1 MDWYTR
7 PAYPKASWMTA
18 ARCVVSTTGFS
29 LTEVMTA
36 IVIFS
41 LGLVGF
47 SSMQIAAV
55 KLNAGAHYKTQMTT
69 VAQEQMEDLLS
80 VPFTATLADPRLQD
94 NNPTVGQ
101 GTTYCVLYPPE
112 GIRPCKDPTFQTAYP
127 STSGRSYCNVTT
139 QATCADTSFAPPTLG
154 YKVQWTVDIDDFG
167 LTSPDTAK
175 LAYIELT
182 VSKKLEGRRDPRTY
196 SLSFARSNR

>member
-7 PAYPKASWMTA
+7 HTYLKASWRLA
-18 ARCVVSTTGFS
+18 ARCCRSTAGFS

-36 IVIFS
+36 IVIFA

-47 SSMQIAAV
+47 SSMQVAAV
-55 KLNAGAHYKTQMTT
+55 KLNAGAYHKTQMLT

-80 VPFTATLADPRLQD
+80 VSFTATMADPRLRD
-94 NNPTVGQ
+94 NDPTVGQ
-101 GTTYCVLYPPE
+101 GTTYCILYPPE

-127 STSGRSYCNVTT
+127 STGGRSYCQVTA
-139 QATCADTSFAPPTLG
+139 QSTCSDTSFAPPTLG
-154 YKVQWTVDIDDFG
+154 YKVQWTVDIDNFG
-167 LTSPDTAK
+167 YSGPDAAQM
-175 LAYIELT
+175 AYIELT

-196 SLSFARSNR
+196 NLSFARSNR

>member
-7 PAYPKASWMTA
+7 PAYPKASWMIA
-18 ARCVVSTTGFS
+18 ARCVLSTTGFS

-94 NNPTVGQ
+94 NDPTVGQ

-127 STSGRSYCNVTT
+127 STGERPYCNVTT
-139 QATCADTSFAPPTLG
+139 QATCSDTSFVPPTLG
-154 YKVQWTVDIDDFG
+154 YKVQWTVDINTFG
-167 LTSPDTAK
+167 NPSPDAAR

-182 VSKKLEGRRDPRTY
+182 VSKKLEGRQNPRTY
-196 SLSFARSNR
+196 NLSFARSDR

>member
-7 PAYPKASWMTA
+7 PAYCKASWMIA

-80 VPFTATLADPRLQD
+80 VPFTVTLADPRLQD

-127 STSGRSYCNVTT
+127 STSGRPYCNVTT

-154 YKVQWTVDIDDFG
+154 YKVQWTVDINTFG
-167 LTSPDTAK
+167 NSSPDAAK
-175 LAYIELT
+175 LADIELT
-182 VSKKLEGRRDPRTY
+182 VSKKLEGRQNPRTY
-196 SLSFARSNR
+196 NLSFARSDR

>member
-1 MDWYTR
+1 MDWCAR
-7 PAYPKASWMTA
+7 PTYFTASWRIA
-18 ARCVVSTTGFS
+18 ARCFLSTAGFS

-36 IVIFS
+36 IVIFA

-47 SSMQIAAV
+47 GSMQVAAV
-55 KLNAGAHYKTQMTT
+55 KLNAGAHHKTQMST
-69 VAQEQMEDLLS
+69 VAQEQMEELLS
-80 VPFTATLADPRLQD
+80 LPFTTTLADPRLQD

-101 GTTYCVLYPPE
+101 GTTYCVWYPPE

-127 STSGRSYCNVTT
+127 STGGRSYCQVTT
-139 QATCADTSFAPPTLG
+139 QSTCSDTSFAPPTLG
-154 YKVQWTVDIDDFG
+154 YKVQWTVDIDNFG
-167 LTSPDTAK
+167 HSGPDTAQ

-182 VSKKLEGRRDPRTY
+182 ISKKLEGRRDPRTY

>member
-1 MDWYTR
+1 
-7 PAYPKASWMTA
+7 
-18 ARCVVSTTGFS
+18 
-29 LTEVMTA
+29 MTA
-36 IVIFS
+36 IVIFT
-41 LGLVGF
+41 LGLAGF
-47 SSMQIAAV
+47 SSMQVAAV
-55 KLNAGAHYKTQMTT
+55 KLNAGAYHKTQMST

-80 VPFTATLADPRLQD
+80 VPFTATMADARLQD

-127 STSGRSYCNVTT
+127 GTGGRSYCQVTT
-139 QATCADTSFAPPTLG
+139 QSTCVDTSFAPPTLG
-154 YKVQWTVDIDDFG
+154 YKVQWTVDIDNFG
-167 LTSPDTAK
+167 HPGPDAAK

-182 VSKKLEGRRDPRTY
+182 VSKKLEGKRDPRTY